1 MFQLNIINMKKLIFL
16 LSILVSFSCST
27 PTEKAPAVDVDQLV
41 ADITA
46 MSNDFQSAYITRDW
60 DTASKWVSAELG
72 TTIYNS
78 NGSALTVQSQEEVNT
93 VRDWDFGTFDMSNH
107 QVFMSSD
114 MNTAVITFDADGL
127 INFEDGEQNVPYATR
142 ASQTWVNENGEWK
155 VMHSHWS
162 PRTNSQGI
170 PHAN

>member
-1 MFQLNIINMKKLIFL
+1 MKKLFFL
-16 LSILVSFSCST
+16 FSILVSFSCAN
-27 PTEKAPAVDVDQLV
+27 PTETVSAVDADQVV

-60 DTASKWVSAELG
+60 DTASKWISAELG

-93 VRDWDFGTFDMSNH
+93 VRGWDFGTFDMSNH

-170 PHAN
+170 PQAN

>member
-1 MFQLNIINMKKLIFL
+1 MKKLIFL
-16 LSILVSFSCST
+16 FSILVSFSCSNPNET
-27 PTEKAPAVDVDQLV
+27 VLTIDADQVV

-60 DTASKWVSAELG
+60 DTASKWISAELG

-78 NGSALTVQSQEEVNT
+78 NGSPLTVQSQDEVNA
-93 VRDWDFGTFDMSNH
+93 VRGWDFGTFEMSNH

-114 MNTAVITFDADGL
+114 MNTAVVTFDADGL
-127 INFEDGEQNVPYATR
+127 INFDDGEQNVPYATR

-170 PHAN
+170 PQAN

>member
-1 MFQLNIINMKKLIFL
+1 MKKLIFL

-27 PTEKAPAVDVDQLV
+27 PTEKVPAVDVDQLV

-46 MSNDFQSAYITRDW
+46 MSNDFQSAYISRDW
-60 DTASKWVSAELG
+60 DTAGKWVSIELG

-93 VRDWDFGTFDMSNH
+93 VRGWDFGTFDMSNH

-170 PHAN
+170 PQAN

>member
-1 MFQLNIINMKKLIFL
+1 MKKLIFL
-16 LSILVSFSCST
+16 LSIIVSFSCT
-27 PTEKAPAVDVDQLV
+27 NTTETATAVDAAQVV
-41 ADITA
+41 SDITT
-46 MSNDFQSAYITRDW
+46 MSNDYQSAYISRDW
-60 DTASKWVSAELG
+60 NTASKWVSADLG

-78 NGSALTVQSQEEVNT
+78 NGSSLTVQSQEEVNA
-93 VRDWDFGTFDMSNH
+93 VRGWDFGTFEMSNH

-114 MNTAVITFDADGL
+114 LNTAVVTFDADGL
-127 INFEDGEQNVPYATR
+127 INFDDGDQNVPYATR

-170 PHAN
+170 PQQN

>member
-1 MFQLNIINMKKLIFL
+1 MKKVIFL

-27 PTEKAPAVDVDQLV
+27 PTEKVPAVDVDQLV
-41 ADITA
+41 ADITT
-46 MSNDFQSAYITRDW
+46 MSNDFQSAYVNRDW

-170 PHAN
+170 PQAN

>member
-1 MFQLNIINMKKLIFL
+1 MKKLIFL
-16 LSILVSFSCST
+16 FSILVSFSCAN
-27 PTEKAPAVDVDQLV
+27 PTETVPTVDADQVV

-60 DTASKWVSAELG
+60 DTASKWISAELG

-78 NGSALTVQSQEEVNT
+78 NGSDLTVQSQEEVNT
-93 VRDWDFGTFDMSNH
+93 VRGWDFGTFEMSNH

-127 INFEDGEQNVPYATR
+127 INFDDGEQNVPYATR

-170 PHAN
+170 PQAN

>member
-1 MFQLNIINMKKLIFL
+1 MWLDQVLDRVKRKWLKRVKAEKKSLYTLEQKDMATTIQTLPENRSKHVISARQPKVNLQLVIG
-16 LSILVSFSCST
+16 LVR
-27 PTEKAPAVDVDQLV
+27 PYGLEKAA
-41 ADITA
+41 ARRA
-46 MSNDFQSAYITRDW
+46 
-60 DTASKWVSAELG
+60 
-72 TTIYNS
+72 
-78 NGSALTVQSQEEVNT
+78 VQSQEEVNT
-93 VRDWDFGTFDMSNH
+93 VRGWDFGTFEMSNH

-127 INFEDGEQNVPYATR
+127 INFDDGEQNVPYATR

-170 PHAN
+170 PQAN

>member
-1 MFQLNIINMKKLIFL
+1 MKKLIFL
-16 LSILVSFSCST
+16 LSILVSLSCAN
-27 PTEKAPAVDVDQLV
+27 PTESVSAVDADQVV

-93 VRDWDFGTFDMSNH
+93 VRGWDFGTFEMSNH

-114 MNTAVITFDADGL
+114 MNTAVVTFDADGL

-170 PHAN
+170 PQAN

>member
-1 MFQLNIINMKKLIFL
+1 MKKLIFL
-16 LSILVSFSCST
+16 VSILVSFSCSN

-78 NGSALTVQSQEEVNT
+78 NGTALTVQSQEEVNT

-170 PHAN
+170 PQAN

>member
-78 NGSALTVQSQEEVNT
+78 NGTALTVQSQEEVNT

-127 INFEDGEQNVPYATR
+127 INFEDGEQNVSYATR

>member
-1 MFQLNIINMKKLIFL
+1 MKKLIFL
-16 LSILVSFSCST
+16 FSILVSFSCSN
-27 PTEKAPAVDVDQLV
+27 PTETASTVDTDQLV

-60 DTASKWVSAELG
+60 DTASKWVSADLG

-78 NGSALTVQSQEEVNT
+78 NGSPLTVQSQDEVNA
-93 VRDWDFGTFDMSNH
+93 VRGWDFGTFEMSNH

-127 INFEDGEQNVPYATR
+127 INFDDGEQNVPYATR

-170 PHAN
+170 PQAN

>member
-1 MFQLNIINMKKLIFL
+1 MKKLIFL

-46 MSNDFQSAYITRDW
+46 MSNDFQSAYISRDW

-93 VRDWDFGTFDMSNH
+93 VRGWDFGTFDMSNH

-114 MNTAVITFDADGL
+114 MKTAVITFDADGL

-170 PHAN
+170 PQAN

>member
-1 MFQLNIINMKKLIFL
+1 MKKLIFL
-16 LSILVSFSCST
+16 LSILLSFSCST
-27 PTEKAPAVDVDQLV
+27 PTEKVPAVDVDQLV
-41 ADITA
+41 AEITV

-170 PHAN
+170 PQAN

>member
-1 MFQLNIINMKKLIFL
+1 MKKLIFL
-16 LSILVSFSCST
+16 FSILVSFSCAN
-27 PTEKAPAVDVDQLV
+27 PTETVPTVDADQVV

-46 MSNDFQSAYITRDW
+46 MSNDFQSAYISRDW
-60 DTASKWVSAELG
+60 DTASKWISAELG

-93 VRDWDFGTFDMSNH
+93 IRGWDFGTFEMSNH

-114 MNTAVITFDADGL
+114 MNTAVVTFDADGL

-170 PHAN
+170 PQAN

>member
-1 MFQLNIINMKKLIFL
+1 MKKLIFL
-16 LSILVSFSCST
+16 LSILVSFSCAN
-27 PTEKAPAVDVDQLV
+27 PTETVSAVDADQVV

-60 DTASKWVSAELG
+60 DTASKWVSADLG

-78 NGSALTVQSQEEVNT
+78 NGSPLTVQSQDEVNA
-93 VRDWDFGTFDMSNH
+93 VRGWDFGTFEMSNH

-114 MNTAVITFDADGL
+114 MNTAVVTFDADGL

-142 ASQTWVNENGEWK
+142 ASQTWVNEKEGGR
-155 VMHSHWS
+155 VHFIILLAG
-162 PRTNSQGI
+162 PQ
-170 PHAN
+170 

>member
-1 MFQLNIINMKKLIFL
+1 MFQLNIIIMKKLIFL
-16 LSILVSFSCST
+16 LSILVSFSCAN
-27 PTEKAPAVDVDQLV
+27 PTETVSAVDADQVV

-60 DTASKWVSAELG
+60 DTASKWISADLG

-78 NGSALTVQSQEEVNT
+78 NGSDLTVQSQEEVNT
-93 VRDWDFGTFDMSNH
+93 VRGWDFGTFEMSNH

-127 INFEDGEQNVPYATR
+127 INFDDGEQNVPYATR

-155 VMHSHWS
+155 VMHSHLS

-170 PHAN
+170 PQAN

>member
-41 ADITA
+41 ADITV

-78 NGSALTVQSQEEVNT
+78 NGTALTVQSQEEVNT

-107 QVFMSSD
+107 QVFMSSN
-114 MNTAVITFDADGL
+114 MNTVVITFDADGL

>member
-1 MFQLNIINMKKLIFL
+1 MKKLIFL

-27 PTEKAPAVDVDQLV
+27 PSEKAPAVDVDQLV
-41 ADITA
+41 TEITA
-46 MSNDFQSAYITRDW
+46 MSNDFQSAYISRDW

-93 VRDWDFGTFDMSNH
+93 VRGWDFGTFDMSNH

-127 INFEDGEQNVPYATR
+127 INFEAVSYTHLTLPTIY
-142 ASQTWVNENGEWK
+142 SV
-155 VMHSHWS
+155 
-162 PRTNSQGI
+162 
-170 PHAN
+170 

>member
-1 MFQLNIINMKKLIFL
+1 MKKLIFL
-16 LSILVSFSCST
+16 FSILVSFSCAN
-27 PTEKAPAVDVDQLV
+27 PTETVSAVDADQVV

-60 DTASKWVSAELG
+60 DTASKWISAELG

-93 VRDWDFGTFDMSNH
+93 VRGWDFGTFEMSNH

-127 INFEDGEQNVPYATR
+127 INFDDGEQNVPYATR

-170 PHAN
+170 PQAN

>member
-1 MFQLNIINMKKLIFL
+1 MKKLIFL

-27 PTEKAPAVDVDQLV
+27 PSEKAPAVDVDQLV
-41 ADITA
+41 ADIIA

-93 VRDWDFGTFDMSNH
+93 VRGWDFGTFDMSNH

-162 PRTNSQGI
+162 PRSNSQGI
-170 PHAN
+170 PQAN

>member
-1 MFQLNIINMKKLIFL
+1 MKKLIFL

-27 PTEKAPAVDVDQLV
+27 PTEKVPAVDVDQLV

-93 VRDWDFGTFDMSNH
+93 VRGWDFGTFDMSNH

-170 PHAN
+170 PQAN

>member
-1 MFQLNIINMKKLIFL
+1 MKKLIFL
-16 LSILVSFSCST
+16 LALCLSFSCNDSNVT
-27 PTEKAPAVDVDQLV
+27 TEKVDTDQV
-41 ADITA
+41 AADLIS
-46 MSNDFQSAYITRDW
+46 MSKDYQQAYISQDW
-60 DTASKWVSAELG
+60 DTASKWISSELG

-78 NGSALTVQSQEEVNT
+78 NGSALTAQNEQQVSNT
-93 VRDWDFGTFDMSNH
+93 ERGWDFGTFEMSNH
-107 QVFMSSD
+107 KVSMSSD

-127 INFEDGEQNVPYATR
+127 INFEDGEQNVGYATR

-170 PHAN
+170 PQQD

>member
-16 LSILVSFSCST
+16 FSILVSFSCSNPKET
-27 PTEKAPAVDVDQLV
+27 VLTIDADQVV

-60 DTASKWVSAELG
+60 DTASKWISAELG

-93 VRDWDFGTFDMSNH
+93 VRGWDFGTFEMSNH

-127 INFEDGEQNVPYATR
+127 INFDDGEQNVPYATR

-170 PHAN
+170 PQAN